1 MDKTNAFCLSQAI
14 VLHGNIAAASR
25 EGTVNVN
32 PSETANLIVKAAEK
46 FNEFMTKG
54 QSNG

>member
-1 MDKTNAFCLSQAI
+1 MDKVRAFCLSQAI